1 MVIAVGLEVE
11 VEVVIAAGL
20 VVEVAVEVSYFRIAM
35 FTWIQ
40 MRTPCMFDSET
51 SMAQYGGHQ

>member
-1 MVIAVGLEVE
+1 MIAVGLEAE

-35 FTWIQ
+35 FSS
-40 MRTPCMFDSET
+40 MPMKTPCVFGSET
-51 SMAQYGGHQ
+51 SMAQCGGHG